1 MNAVSHSRKCTF
13 HQFVTVRCCVVLLLI
28 ANISAC
34 ISFNDF
40 IGITQFGRT
49 DSERQ
54 AGFAAYQ
61 KQDYPM
67 ALKHYQNALAN
78 LPAVNSDALRAD
90 LYYKLGRTYLGM
102 QDNPAAIESFEQAL
116 ALQKNGSGHDEA
128 ILHNML
134 GLTHQKIGNIEKSR
148 AHLNQALELRVVNHD
163 VLGEARTL
171 GNLAATYLAQGR
183 YIKAVE
189 HYQLAQQLFTNTAHA
204 TPNDLGNI
212 QTNLGSVYA
221 EMGQYDKALIHQH
234 QALTIY
240 QQAGNT
246 AGIASSYHNIGYIES
261 EQQNYAAALD
271 AFRRAIALR
280 EKIHDRFGAAE
291 TRNNLGMLFSEM
303 GRQKEALHALFQALP
318 VLEEL
323 NARIQIAATYDSIGS
338 VYTRMQK
345 HTPAL
350 EFFQKALLIWHET
363 GDRESERITLANI
376 GDLFALSGQST
387 LAIVFYKLAVNI
399 SESIRDEL
407 QILPQQEQ
415 KAYLNRVHGFYRKLA
430 DLLLQQD
437 RVIEAQQILDL
448 LKIQEAANFLG
459 PVRGNTNTAT
469 GIVMLS
475 PEQQIQKQYA
485 LLLEQS
491 IRIGKEL
498 AVLNN
503 IDRDKRTASQNEQ
516 LHHLIKQ
523 EQQLQRGFVSFIES
537 NEMRDLVDQLSRD
550 VRTQMPALEQLR
562 PLRDNLK
569 RLGEQVVLLY
579 PLIMEDRLELVLV
592 TGLTPP
598 LHVAVPI
605 DHHDLNQTV
614 LNFRM
619 ALIER
624 QDTVQHFAQ
633 KLYQWL
639 IKPVEHLLKE
649 VNADTILYA
658 PDGVLRYIPLAAL
671 HDGQQWMIQRY
682 QVNNITA
689 FSLTDLDTRPAKEIK
704 LLAAAF
710 TTGNYTFTIG
720 NQTFDFNG
728 LQYAGEEVNN
738 LTEIYPDTIKLLDKD
753 FSPDAVITE
762 INQFNIIHFATHA
775 ALVPDKAYESFIL
788 FGNGDR
794 VTVDQVKYEWS
805 LTNVDLIALSACE
818 TALGAV
824 FGQGEEILGL
834 GFLMESA
841 GAKATLASLWSVDD
855 RGTQLLM
862 NEFYK
867 ALRLPGTTKTA
878 ALQKAQLS
886 MLTESAL
893 APVVNS
899 DRGVQREN
907 DTALE
912 SNQRTAHP
920 YYWAS
925 FILIGNGL

>member
-1 MNAVSHSRKCTF
+1 MSAISHRKNCTL
-13 HQFVTVRCCVVLLLI
+13 HQGVTARCCIVLLLI

-34 ISFNDF
+34 ISFNNF
-40 IGITQFGRT
+40 IDAKHFDRT
-49 DSERQ
+49 ESERH

-61 KQDYPM
+61 KQDYPA
-67 ALKHYQNALAN
+67 ALKHYQNALVY
-78 LPAVNSDALRAD
+78 LPADNGDALRAD

-116 ALQKNGSGHDEA
+116 VLQNNGSSHDRA

-134 GLTHQKIGNIEKSR
+134 GLTYQKTGNIKKSR
-148 AHLNQALELRVVNHD
+148 AHLNQAIELRIINHD
-163 VLGEARTL
+163 ELGEARTL

-189 HYQLAQQLFTNTAHA
+189 HYHRAQQLFAKTAHA

-221 EMGQYDKALIHQH
+221 EMGQYDKALTHQH
-234 QALTIY
+234 QAMTIY

-261 EQQNYAAALD
+261 EQQNYAVALD
-271 AFRRAIALR
+271 AFKQAIALR

-291 TRNNLGMLFSEM
+291 TRNNLGMLLSEM
-303 GRQKEALHALFQALP
+303 GRQEDALNILFQALP

-323 NARIQIAATYDSIGS
+323 NTRIQIAATYDSIGN
-338 VYTRMQK
+338 VYARKQR

-363 GDRESERITLANI
+363 GDRESERITLANM
-376 GDLFALSGQST
+376 GDLFALSGQNT

-399 SESIRDEL
+399 SEAIREEL
-407 QILPQQEQ
+407 QVLPQQEQ
-415 KAYLNRVHGFYRKLA
+415 KAYLNRVQGFYRKLA

-459 PVRGNTNTAT
+459 PVRGNTSTAT
-469 GIVMLS
+469 GIAMLS

-491 IRIGKEL
+491 IRVGKEL
-498 AVLNN
+498 AELNN
-503 IDRDKRTASQNEQ
+503 IDRSNRTAAQNEKLLQ
-516 LHHLIKQ
+516 LIKQ

-537 NEMRDLVDQLSRD
+537 NEIRDLVDQLSRD

-569 RLGEQVVLLY
+569 RLGKQVVLLY

-592 TGLTPP
+592 TGFTPP
-598 LHVAVPI
+598 LHMAVPI

-614 LNFRM
+614 LNFRT

-649 VNADTILYA
+649 VNAGTILYA

-671 HDGQQWMIQRY
+671 HDGQQWLIQRY
-682 QVNNITA
+682 QINNITA
-689 FSLTDLDTRPAKEIK
+689 FSLTDLDTRPVKEAK

-720 NQTFDFNG
+720 NQSFDFKG

-738 LTEIYPDTIKLLDKD
+738 LAEIYPDTIKLLDKN
-753 FSPDAVITE
+753 FNPDAVITE
-762 INQFNIIHFATHA
+762 INHFNIIHFATHA
-775 ALVPDKAYESFIL
+775 ALVPGKAYESFIL

-805 LTNVDLIALSACE
+805 LTNVDLIVLSACE

-841 GAKATLASLWSVDD
+841 GAKTTLASLWSVDD

-867 ALRLPGTTKTA
+867 ALRQPGTTKTA
-878 ALQKAQLS
+878 ALQKAQLT
-886 MLTESAL
+886 MLSESAISPI
-893 APVVNS
+893 ADS
-899 DRGVQREN
+899 DRGVQREV
-907 DTALE
+907 DMAPE

-920 YYWAS
+920 YFWAP